1 MYYYD
6 TCALLTLQQKAF
18 EDFFVISS
26 VTLQELE
33 HIKTSATKDEATKY
47 KARKLIHLLDEN
59 EDKYKVD
66 LFRADDPDTARYLAM
81 LPEGTNDSKIIA
93 QAQSYAIENFEHGV
107 VFVTQ
112 DLCCKELAAAIGLST
127 IYLSAS
133 DEDSYTGY
141 KEVDMND
148 KELADFYSD
157 FDSIRED
164 NVFEL
169 NLNEYL
175 LVRHNGELLNEAYKW
190 TENGLTH
197 VHYLTFESQMFGSI
211 KPLDIEQVCAMDS
224 LYRNQITMLRGK
236 AGSGKSFLAFSYLFS
251 QLDKG
256 RIDKIVVFC
265 NTVATAGSAR
275 LGFYPGTKDEKLIDA
290 QIGNL
295 FASKLGDKEAV
306 QALIDGHKL
315 IFLPMSD
322 IRGYDTS
329 GMKAGVYITEAQNMD
344 IELMKLALERVG
356 NDCIMILDG
365 DSDAQVDLAQY
376 AGVNNGMRRVSEV
389 FRGEDLYG
397 EVTLR
402 KVHRSRIAEL
412 AQLL

>member
-1 MYYYD
+1 
-6 TCALLTLQQKAF
+6 
-18 EDFFVISS
+18 
-26 VTLQELE
+26 
-33 HIKTSATKDEATKY
+33 
-47 KARKLIHLLDEN
+47 
-59 EDKYKVD
+59 
-66 LFRADDPDTARYLAM
+66 
-81 LPEGTNDSKIIA
+81 
-93 QAQSYAIENFEHGV
+93 
-107 VFVTQ
+107 
-112 DLCCKELAAAIGLST
+112 
-127 IYLSAS
+127 
-133 DEDSYTGY
+133 
-141 KEVDMND
+141 
-148 KELADFYSD
+148 
-157 FDSIRED
+157 
-164 NVFEL
+164 
-169 NLNEYL
+169 
-175 LVRHNGELLNEAYKW
+175 
-190 TENGLTH
+190 
-197 VHYLTFESQMFGSI
+197 MFGSI

-306 QALIDGHKL
+306 QALIDAHKL

-356 NDCIMILDG
+356 DDCLMILDG